1 MMEEE
6 NVRDVWC
13 EGGIERSQDEMKEGR
28 AICRLDVE
36 KTRSLEEG
44 RGCCIIATE
53 RQKKKN
59 IFIQTSSETLFRGR
73 KIPEKLFLRKEV

>member
-13 EGGIERSQDEMKEGR
+13 EGGIERSQDEMEEGR
-28 AICRLDVE
+28 AKSRLDVE

-59 IFIQTSSETLFRGR
+59 IFIQTSSETVFKRQ
-73 KIPEKLFLRKEV
+73 KISENLFLRKEV